1 MVSLPHTN
9 TVILQDFCCCTIT
22 EPVLPV
28 VFLSNSLCLNCWE
41 NQERKRGG
49 KKEPEKYLTTDC
61 RASDRS
67 QKKSRIS
74 RDFWG
79 EICGK
84 IGRFHGNFR
93 GKLRRKAISTKR
105 LILWLFSAQ
114 ISLEITRFFADQTS
128 VFNFFLTEVIIW
140 SFTNSV
146 LQK

>member
-67 QKKSRIS
+67 QKKKSNFEGFLGRNLWENRPIS
-74 RDFWG
+74 REFSG
-79 EICGK
+79 QTSPK
-84 IGRFHGNFR
+84 SNQY
-93 GKLRRKAISTKR
+93 KT
-105 LILWLFSAQ
+105 ILWLFSAQ

-128 VFNFFLTEVIIW
+128 VFNFFLTEVII
-140 SFTNSV
+140 
-146 LQK
+146 